1 MIQCFH
7 VMTRVSSE
15 PELEMINN
23 SAKAIHR
30 VEPSTR
36 RTRQSMHISSQ
47 KLSEFGTI

>member
-7 VMTRVSSE
+7 IMTRVSSE

-23 SAKAIHR
+23 SSKAFHR

-36 RTRQSMHISSQ
+36 LVRQSMHISSQ